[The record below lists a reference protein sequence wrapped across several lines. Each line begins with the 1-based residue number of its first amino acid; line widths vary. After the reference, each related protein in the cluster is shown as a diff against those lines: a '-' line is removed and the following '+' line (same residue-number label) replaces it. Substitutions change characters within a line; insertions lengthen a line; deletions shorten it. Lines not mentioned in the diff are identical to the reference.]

1 MSAPDYPSAANGKQP
16 AATSSATDQPKPQ
29 PAMVVVPPRQ
39 EDLQKSYATVVD
51 PNANPKGWYGSMS
64 MLPSSPS
71 LPRTPGFRE
80 TATRTLSR
88 MGKRAES

>member
-1 MSAPDYPSAANGKQP
+1 MSAPDYPSTANGGKQP
-16 AATSSATDQPKPQ
+16 AAASSSTDQPRPQ

-64 MLPSSPS
+64 MLLPTS
-71 LPRTPGFRE
+71 LPHSLRRHSRISGDRD
-80 TATRTLSR
+80 ATIVAN
-88 MGKRAES
+88 G